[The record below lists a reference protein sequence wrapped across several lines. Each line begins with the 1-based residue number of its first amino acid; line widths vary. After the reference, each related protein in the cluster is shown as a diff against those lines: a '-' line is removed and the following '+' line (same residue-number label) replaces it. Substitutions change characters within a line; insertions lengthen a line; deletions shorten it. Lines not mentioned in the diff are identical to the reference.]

1 MLNTPYTFWI
11 LFSSCKILHDHIET
25 HVEKALVCHT
35 YIACEH
41 ISIYLSFSQKFFEIK
56 SIFPQIS
63 MRALGCHI
71 VNFSKRPGI
80 FQVAK
85 LGLTPGLVRVS
96 SLSSMCHYS
105 TFNTYAEE
113 NARQTKKK
121 IGIWPRIKSFTTF
134 TVSGTLVVGAVG
146 LSAIVI
152 YLITSE
158 LFSPSGD
165 TRMFNRAVSMV
176 EKDEIS
182 RSLLQCDDYGDTKER
197 LKAYGELFTSDRWTR
212 NRPAA
217 SQKKIDKYGRSHYS
231 MLFNV
236 ESKKKRGLV
245 HIEAADSDQNYQ
257 PDFLSLYIDVPGEKR
272 HYLIKPKLN
281 TIVRPS
287 GFLGVHWGP
296 KKD

>member
-1 MLNTPYTFWI
+1 MTFHI
-11 LFSSCKILHDHIET
+11 LSYYSRLMMKTLPQKIAPF
-25 HVEKALVCHT
+25 VR
-35 YIACEH
+35 YPG
-41 ISIYLSFSQKFFEIK
+41 FSQ
-56 SIFPQIS
+56 
-63 MRALGCHI
+63 GT
-71 VNFSKRPGI
+71 RPI
-80 FQVAK
+80 LARS
-85 LGLTPGLVRVS
+85 LVRVS
-96 SLSSMCHYS
+96 TLRSECYYS
-105 TFNTYAEE
+105 TFNAYTEE
-113 NARQTKKK
+113 NLRQNKQK

-134 TVSGTLVVGAVG
+134 TVSGALVVGAVG
-146 LSAIVI
+146 LSGIVI

-176 EKDEIS
+176 EKDDVA
-182 RSLLQCDDYGDTKER
+182 RTLLQCDDHGDAKER

-212 NRPAA
+212 NRPPA
-217 SQKKIDKYGRSHYS
+217 SQKKLDKHGKSHYS

-236 ESKKKRGLV
+236 ESKKRRGLV
-245 HIEAADSDQNYQ
+245 HIEAADSDEHYQ
-257 PDFLSLYIDVPGEKR
+257 PDFVSLYIDVPGEKR